1 MIDSLTKSLFQPKSN
16 MLDRK
21 VITAFTC
28 GLLFCFLFGYT
39 MVKSKKNRGLD
50 YEAKIQASHSKYIHK
65 LPEDI
70 TFAGEKVHFF
80 TPTSYQNFERELQ
93 HNTKHNSSTR
103 LLLRNVK
110 IWLPEIEYIVRKNQL
125 PDDFK
130 FLAVA
135 ESNLTNAISHKNAVG
150 FWQFTQATAED
161 LGLTINDEVD
171 ERYHP
176 ILATEAACR
185 YFKQSYKVF
194 GNWTSS
200 AASYNRGISGLL
212 RAYNDQ
218 QVENFYALD
227 LNDETS
233 RYLFKVLAMKDL
245 ISNPTKY
252 KFSIKSYKRN
262 SYIKKIRVD
271 SSITNLIKFS
281 QKIQVPYLTLKEYNP
296 WILKNSLTLEEGK
309 SYTIL
314 VPYNQIGKAD
324 PAKPEQEVAK
334 TGKDPVIK
342 AASSNPTP
350 PIQKINPINLN
361 LKK

>member
-1 MIDSLTKSLFQPKSN
+1 

-28 GLLFCFLFGYT
+28 GLVFCFLFGYT
-39 MVKSKKNRGLD
+39 MVKSKKSKVLG
-50 YEAKIQASHSKYIHK
+50 YEAKAQAIHNKYIHK

-70 TFAGEKVHFF
+70 TFAGEKVHFY
-80 TPTSYQNFERELQ
+80 TPASYQSFEREL
-93 HNTKHNSSTR
+93 HYNTKHNSSTR
-103 LLLRNVK
+103 LLLRNVR
-110 IWLPEIEYIVRKNQL
+110 IWLPEIEYIIRKNQL

-130 FLAVA
+130 YLAVA

-150 FWQFTQATAED
+150 FWQFTKGTAED

-176 ILATEAACR
+176 IMATEAACR
-185 YFKQSYKVF
+185 YFKKSYKIF

-218 QVENFYALD
+218 QVENFYALN

-233 RYLFKVLAMKDL
+233 RYLFKILAMKDL
-245 ISNPTKY
+245 ISDPTKY
-252 KFSIKSYKRN
+252 NFTIKSYKRN
-262 SYIKKIRVD
+262 SYIKKIKID
-271 SSITNLIKFS
+271 TSITNLIQFS
-281 QKIQVPYLTLKEYNP
+281 QQIKVPYLTLKEYNP
-296 WILKNSLTLEEGK
+296 WILKNTLTVEKGK

-314 VPYNQIGKAD
+314 VPHNQVGKAD
-324 PAKPEQEVAK
+324 PEKTETESTPAKDHVLKSAE
-334 TGKDPVIK
+334 
-342 AASSNPTP
+342 SSTSQ
-350 PIQKINPINLN
+350 PIEKINPINLN